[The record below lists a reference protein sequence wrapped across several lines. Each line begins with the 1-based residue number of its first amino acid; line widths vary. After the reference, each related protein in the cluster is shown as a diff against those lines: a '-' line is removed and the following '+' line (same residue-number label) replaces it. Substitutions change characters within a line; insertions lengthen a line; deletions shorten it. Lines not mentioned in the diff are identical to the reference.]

1 MDALLAKTSIGIS
14 ELREAPARVF
24 EQAGDEA
31 LVVLNN
37 NKPAGYIVS
46 TVWMGRVLDALADR
60 VVADKAIQRL
70 GTLKSARVLNP
81 LDL

>member
-31 LVVLNN
+31 LVVLNH

-46 TVWMGRVLDALADR
+46 TVWMGRVLDAEAAR
-60 VVADKAIQRL
+60 VVADKAIKRL

-81 LDL
+81 SDL

>member
-1 MDALLAKTSIGIS
+1 MDVLLAKTSIGIS

-31 LVVLNN
+31 LVVLNH

-60 VVADKAIQRL
+60 VVADKAIKRL
-70 GTLKSARVLNP
+70 GTLKSARLLNP

>member
-1 MDALLAKTSIGIS
+1 MDALLARTSIGIS

-31 LVVLNN
+31 LVVLNH

-60 VVADKAIQRL
+60 VVADKAIKRL
-70 GTLKSARVLNP
+70 GTLKSARLLNP
-81 LDL
+81 SDL

>member
-31 LVVLNN
+31 LVVLNR

-60 VVADKAIQRL
+60 VVADKAIKRL

-81 LDL
+81 SHL

>member
-31 LVVLNN
+31 LVVLNH

-60 VVADKAIQRL
+60 VVADKAIKRL

-81 LDL
+81 SHL

>member
-1 MDALLAKTSIGIS
+1 MDALLARTSVGIS

-31 LVVLNN
+31 LVVLNH

-46 TVWMGRVLDALADR
+46 TAWMERVLDQLADR
-60 VVADKAIQRL
+60 VVVSKAIPRL
-70 GTLKSARVLNP
+70 ATLGQARVVS
-81 LDL
+81 LDDL

>member
-31 LVVLNN
+31 LVVLNH

-60 VVADKAIQRL
+60 VVADKAIKRL
-70 GTLKSARVLNP
+70 ETLKSARVLNP

>member
-1 MDALLAKTSIGIS
+1 LAKTSIGIS

-31 LVVLNN
+31 LVVLNH

-60 VVADKAIQRL
+60 VVADKAIKRL

-81 LDL
+81 SDL

>member
-1 MDALLAKTSIGIS
+1 MDVLLAKTSIGIS

-24 EQAGDEA
+24 EQAGDQA
-31 LVVLNN
+31 LVVLNH

-60 VVADKAIQRL
+60 VVADKAIKRL
-70 GTLKSARVLNP
+70 GTLKSARLLNP

>member
-31 LVVLNN
+31 LVVLNH

-46 TVWMGRVLDALADR
+46 TVWMGRVLEALADR
-60 VVADKAIQRL
+60 VVADKAIKRL
-70 GTLKSARVLNP
+70 GTLKSARLLNP
-81 LDL
+81 SDL

>member
-31 LVVLNN
+31 LVVLNH
-37 NKPAGYIVS
+37 NKPADYIVS

-60 VVADKAIQRL
+60 VVADKAIKRL
-70 GTLKSARVLNP
+70 GTLKSARLLNP
-81 LDL
+81 SDL

>member
-31 LVVLNN
+31 LVVLNH

-60 VVADKAIQRL
+60 VVAEKAIKRL

>member
-1 MDALLAKTSIGIS
+1 MDVLLAKTSIGIS

-31 LVVLNN
+31 LVVLNH

-60 VVADKAIQRL
+60 VVADKAIKRL

>member
-31 LVVLNN
+31 LVVLNH

-46 TVWMGRVLDALADR
+46 TVWMARVLDALADR
-60 VVADKAIQRL
+60 VVADKAIKRL
-70 GTLKSARVLNP
+70 GTLKSARLLNP
-81 LDL
+81 SDL

>member
-60 VVADKAIQRL
+60 VVADKAIKRL
-70 GTLKSARVLNP
+70 GTLKSARLLNP

>member
-1 MDALLAKTSIGIS
+1 VDALLARTSIGIS

-31 LVVLNN
+31 LVVLNH

-60 VVADKAIQRL
+60 VVADKAIKRL

-81 LDL
+81 SDL

>member
-31 LVVLNN
+31 LVVLNH

-60 VVADKAIQRL
+60 VVADKAIKRL
-70 GTLKSARVLNP
+70 GTLKSARLLNP

>member
-31 LVVLNN
+31 LVVLNH

-60 VVADKAIQRL
+60 AVADKAIKRL
-70 GTLKSARVLNP
+70 STLKRAQVLNP

>member
-31 LVVLNN
+31 LVVLNH

-60 VVADKAIQRL
+60 VVADKAIKRL
-70 GTLKSARVLNP
+70 GTLKSARLLNP
-81 LDL
+81 SHL

>member
-1 MDALLAKTSIGIS
+1 MDVLLAKTSIGIS

-31 LVVLNN
+31 LVVLNH

-60 VVADKAIQRL
+60 VVADKAIKRL

-81 LDL
+81 FDL

>member
-31 LVVLNN
+31 LVVLNH
-37 NKPAGYIVS
+37 NKPAGYIVA
-46 TVWMGRVLDALADR
+46 TVWMGRVLDALAYR
-60 VVADKAIQRL
+60 VVADKAIKRL

-81 LDL
+81 SDL

>member
-31 LVVLNN
+31 LVVLNH

-60 VVADKAIQRL
+60 VVADRAIKRL

>member
-1 MDALLAKTSIGIS
+1 MHAQLTKTGIGMS
-14 ELREAPARVF
+14 KLREAPARVF
-24 EQAGDEA
+24 EQAGDGA
-31 LVVLNN
+31 LVVLNH

-60 VVADKAIQRL
+60 VVADKAIKRL

-81 LDL
+81 SDL

>member
-31 LVVLNN
+31 LVVLNH

-46 TVWMGRVLDALADR
+46 AVWMGRVLDALADR
-60 VVADKAIQRL
+60 VVADKAIKRL

-81 LDL
+81 SDL

>member
-1 MDALLAKTSIGIS
+1 MDALLARTSIGIS

-31 LVVLNN
+31 LVVLNY
-37 NKPAGYIVS
+37 NKPVGYIVS

-60 VVADKAIQRL
+60 VVADKAIKRL
-70 GTLKSARVLNP
+70 GTLKSARVLTP
-81 LDL
+81 SDL

>member
-31 LVVLNN
+31 LVVLNH

-60 VVADKAIQRL
+60 AVADKAIKRL
-70 GTLKSARVLNP
+70 GTLKSARLLNP
-81 LDL
+81 SDL

>member
-31 LVVLNN
+31 LVVLNH

-60 VVADKAIQRL
+60 VVADKAIKRL